1 MDSFMRPL
9 PFLAQSLIS
18 TVFISVVPIFFIY
31 LLNLSVSAANRDSFT
46 HILLSFALGG
56 LLGDV
61 FFHTLP
67 HMNSGHSH
75 DHGHTHTHTHD
86 HGHDHSHSH
95 GHDHGHHHSEE
106 DMQKNLLIIVG
117 IWMFFLLEKLVHTYF
132 STHDHGH
139 SHSKSDD
146 SSKKDKKNNKKVA
159 KSSEEKEKELRFKSF
174 AIISLFGDF
183 IHNFTDGLSIG
194 VSYVVDYKMGLVT
207 TMAMFFH
214 EIPHEVGDFAIL
226 FQLKYSVCQIVGL
239 QFLTACGALAG
250 TAVGSLLGQIY
261 MNECLAF
268 TTGGFL
274 YFSINGLLTELKE
287 VKTVGGLFACWISMS
302 FGLYFMYVFA
312 LFE

>member
-1 MDSFMRPL
+1 M
-9 PFLAQSLIS
+9 
-18 TVFISVVPIFFIY
+18 
-31 LLNLSVSAANRDSFT
+31 
-46 HILLSFALGG
+46 
-56 LLGDV
+56 
-61 FFHTLP
+61 
-67 HMNSGHSH
+67 
-75 DHGHTHTHTHD
+75 
-86 HGHDHSHSH
+86 
-95 GHDHGHHHSEE
+95 
-106 DMQKNLLIIVG
+106 IVIG
-117 IWMFFLLEKLVHTYF
+117 IWVFFLLEKLVHTYF
-132 STHDHGH
+132 SSHEHDHGH
-139 SHSKSDD
+139 NHTRVSNSD
-146 SSKKDKKNNKKVA
+146 SAKGKEGKKVVT
-159 KSSEEKEKELRFKSF
+159 KEDQEKELRFKSF

-261 MNECLAF
+261 MDECLAF

-287 VKTVGGLFACWISMS
+287 VKTISGLFYCWLSMA